1 MKKKTLVPLLLLF
14 FIVLL
19 GLFLRLRYWPDFLTF
34 GYEQARDAQ
43 LSVSIY
49 TQKKL
54 TLLGPTTEIEGV
66 FHGPIYY
73 YLIGLIYFLFGKNPS
88 WVALWHILM
97 NLACIPIIFGV
108 GKKIFNQ
115 RVGLIAAAIFAVSYE
130 VISYSL
136 WLSNPSPGLPFIIL
150 AYFFFYRAFKENLK
164 FLPLASFL
172 LAIAISFDLIIVVNL
187 FGAIAIG
194 LIYNKKRINF
204 KTGITSFLAFALPL
218 INYPLFEIRHNF
230 LMTRK
235 LLYVLGTQ
243 DNEFKSIFRYLFT
256 FSEGLAKEFANVLF
270 PVHGFFAGLLM
281 FILLGFLWKNIHQKK
296 PGSNPFWFIL
306 VWLLVNFTT
315 FLITAAV
322 TNSEFSYFGVNAAS
336 SLLLAAFLDNLF
348 LKKRFFYAILISLLV
363 VLGSLRAWQK
373 FLPDPQRRLFD
384 SQRGVIMKDTLAA
397 VDYTYSQSNKNSFFV
412 DAVTIPLFISPLW
425 DYLYSWYGQE
435 KYGYLPSKE
444 INSSNQF
451 LIIEPGS
458 GDTYKIFRQKAEENM
473 NKTTAIDE
481 EQKFGMVTVQKR
493 SLLIEKK

>member
-1 MKKKTLVPLLLLF
+1 MKKKMFVLLLLS
-14 FIVLL
+14 LL
-19 GLFLRLRYWPDFLTF
+19 ILIGLFLRLKYWPDFLTF

-43 LSVSIY
+43 LSTIIY
-49 TQKKL
+49 SQKKL

-97 NLACIPIIFGV
+97 NLACIPIVFWV
-108 GKKIFNQ
+108 GKKMFSQ
-115 RVGLIAAAIFAVSYE
+115 RVGLIAAAVFTISYE

-150 AYFFFYRAFKENLK
+150 TYFFFYRAFKENLK

-172 LAIAISFDLIIVVNL
+172 LAISISFDLIIVVNL
-187 FGAIAIG
+187 FGAIALG
-194 LIYNKKRINF
+194 LIYNKKRINL
-204 KTGITSFLAFALPL
+204 KTGVASFLAFVIPL
-218 INYPLFEIRHNF
+218 INYPLFEIRHGF

-235 LLYVLGTQ
+235 LLSVLGSQ
-243 DNEFKSIFRYLFT
+243 DNEFKNVFQYLFN

-270 PVHGFFAGLLM
+270 PIHGFFAGLLM
-281 FILLGFLWKNIHQKK
+281 ITLFIFLWKNLRQKK
-296 PGSNPFWFIL
+296 LFSNPYGLVL

-315 FLITAAV
+315 FLISAAV

-336 SLLLAAFLDNLF
+336 SLLLAAFLDNLIV
-348 LKKRFFYAILISLLV
+348 KKRFFWVILISSLV

-373 FLPDPQRRLFD
+373 FLPNPQRRLFD
-384 SQRGVIMKDTLAA
+384 SQRGVILKDTLATI
-397 VDYTYSQSNKNSFFV
+397 DYTYSQSNKKPFFV
-412 DAVTIPLFISPLW
+412 DTVTVPLFISPLW
-425 DYLYSWYGQE
+425 DYLYSWYGQG
-435 KYGYLPSKE
+435 KYGHLPSKE

-458 GDTYKIFRQKAEENM
+458 GDTYKIFRQKAAENM
-473 NKTTAIDE
+473 DKTTTIDE

>member
-1 MKKKTLVPLLLLF
+1 MKKKMFVLLLLS
-14 FIVLL
+14 LL
-19 GLFLRLRYWPDFLTF
+19 ILIGLFLRLKYWPDFLTF

-43 LSVSIY
+43 LSTIIY
-49 TQKKL
+49 SQKKL

-97 NLACIPIIFGV
+97 NLACIPIVFWV
-108 GKKIFNQ
+108 GKKMFSQ
-115 RVGLIAAAIFAVSYE
+115 RVGLIAAAVFTISYE

-150 AYFFFYRAFKENLK
+150 TYFFFYRAFKENLK

-172 LAIAISFDLIIVVNL
+172 LAISISFDLIIVVNL
-187 FGAIAIG
+187 FGAIALG
-194 LIYNKKRINF
+194 LIYNKKRINL
-204 KTGITSFLAFALPL
+204 KTGVASFLAFVIPL
-218 INYPLFEIRHNF
+218 INYPLFEIRHSF
-230 LMTRK
+230 LMTKK
-235 LLYVLGTQ
+235 LLSVLGSQ
-243 DNEFKSIFRYLFT
+243 DNEFKNVFQYLFN
-256 FSEGLAKEFANVLF
+256 FSEGLAKEFANVFF
-270 PVHGFFAGLLM
+270 PIHGFFAGLLM
-281 FILLGFLWKNIHQKK
+281 ITLFIFLWKNLRQKK
-296 PGSNPFWFIL
+296 LFSNPYGLVL

-315 FLITAAV
+315 FLISAAV

-336 SLLLAAFLDNLF
+336 SLLLAAFLDNLIV
-348 LKKRFFYAILISLLV
+348 KKRFFWVILISSLV

-384 SQRGVIMKDTLAA
+384 SQRGVILKDTLATI
-397 VDYTYSQSNKNSFFV
+397 DYTYSQSNKKPFFV
-412 DAVTIPLFISPLW
+412 DTVTVPLFISPLW
-425 DYLYSWYGQE
+425 DYLYSWYGQG

-458 GDTYKIFRQKAEENM
+458 GDTYKIFRQKAAENM
-473 NKTTAIDE
+473 DKTTTIDE

>member
-1 MKKKTLVPLLLLF
+1 MKKKMFVLLLLS
-14 FIVLL
+14 LL
-19 GLFLRLRYWPDFLTF
+19 ILIGLFLRLKYWPDFLTF

-43 LSVSIY
+43 LSTIIY
-49 TQKKL
+49 SQKKL

-97 NLACIPIIFGV
+97 NLACIPIVFWV
-108 GKKIFNQ
+108 GKKMFSQ
-115 RVGLIAAAIFAVSYE
+115 RVGLIAAAVFTISYE

-150 AYFFFYRAFKENLK
+150 TYFFFYRAFKENLK

-172 LAIAISFDLIIVVNL
+172 LAISISFDLIIVVNL
-187 FGAIAIG
+187 FGAIALG
-194 LIYNKKRINF
+194 LIYNKKRINL
-204 KTGITSFLAFALPL
+204 KTGVASFLAFVIPL
-218 INYPLFEIRHNF
+218 INYPLFEIRHGF

-235 LLYVLGTQ
+235 LLSVLGSQ
-243 DNEFKSIFRYLFT
+243 DNEFKNVFQYFFT
-256 FSEGLAKEFANVLF
+256 FSEGLAKEFANVFF
-270 PVHGFFAGLLM
+270 PIHGFFAGLLM
-281 FILLGFLWKNIHQKK
+281 ITLFIFLWKNLRQKK
-296 PGSNPFWFIL
+296 LFSNPYGFIL

-315 FLITAAV
+315 FLISAAV

-336 SLLLAAFLDNLF
+336 SLLLAAFLDNLIV
-348 LKKRFFYAILISLLV
+348 KKRFFWVILISSLV

-373 FLPDPQRRLFD
+373 FLPNPQRRLFD
-384 SQRGVIMKDTLAA
+384 SQRGVILKDTLATI
-397 VDYTYSQSNKNSFFV
+397 DYTYSQSNKKPFFV
-412 DAVTIPLFISPLW
+412 DTVTVPLFISPLW
-425 DYLYSWYGQE
+425 DYLYSWYGQG
-435 KYGYLPSKE
+435 KYGHLPSKE

-458 GDTYKIFRQKAEENM
+458 GDTYKIFRQKAAENM
-473 NKTTAIDE
+473 DKTTTIDE